1 MAIAPNTTFVSGA
14 ILTAAQ
20 QNAFPF
26 GICALTT
33 NTTTDSTIT
42 SEEVQITGSSFT
54 AIANRYYKITYY
66 EADANGGNGYFTFRI
81 RLTNLAGTV
90 LQTCYESST
99 AGQDRFAVCMYI
111 GTLTA
116 GTTNVVA
123 TAQMSSGTGILAR
136 GATIQAYLLVEDI
149 GPA

>member
-1 MAIAPNTTFVSGA
+1 MAISPNTTFTTAV
-14 ILTAAQ
+14 LTSTQ
-20 QNAFPF
+20 MNALPF

-66 EADANGGNGYFTFRI
+66 EADANTGNGYFTLRI
-81 RLTNLAGTV
+81 RLTNISGTI
-90 LQTCYESST
+90 LQHCYEQSS
-99 AGQDRFAVCMYI
+99 ASQDRFTVCMYV

-116 GTTNVVA
+116 GVTNVVA
-123 TAQMSSGTGILAR
+123 TAAMSSGTGIMAR
-136 GATIQAYLLVEDI
+136 SASIQAYLLVEDI
-149 GPA
+149 GPV